1 MIYLFLYV
9 VIGFVFATLE
19 HAYST
24 HPERYNPGF
33 TILAW
38 PGLLIAYI
46 SILLDHLIIKAAA
59 RCKF

>member
-9 VIGFVFATLE
+9 AIGFVFATLE
-19 HAYST
+19 HAYAP
-24 HPERYNPGF
+24 HPERCNPGF

-38 PGLLIAYI
+38 PGLLIAYV